1 MPTVKL
7 STKAYNGSQLRKTDE
22 NLKTML
28 KGLKVEAKTLM
39 RTTRGWV
46 EVSVAGEDQNIAIR
60 YLAEKIGLCPTNSEI
75 SKFFTTKGYLIDPN
89 NSKTE
94 LGIDVGINETEKT
107 AVSIPVKSLQTQLC
121 DGKKIP
127 LTKITGIFGL
137 CKNLPITIKIL
148 NVDKATGNV
157 EAELAEKQQ
166 KHYQEW
172 TKSLLDRLIVI
183 GASQDAIKLALKE
196 TGLTRDTTDVE
207 PLGFFEHAIVCKLGT
222 DAKGLIPRIGRRLR
236 EASFTVFSPKKIL
249 NTLENRS
256 TST

>member
-1 MPTVKL
+1 MPTVTL

-22 NLKTML
+22 NLKIML
-28 KGLKVEAKTLM
+28 KGLKVEAKTHM
-39 RTTRGWV
+39 RTVRGWV
-46 EVSVAGEDQNIAIR
+46 EVSIVGEDQNIAIR

-75 SKFFTTKGYLIDPN
+75 SKFMTTRGYLIDPN
-89 NSKTE
+89 NGKTE

-107 AVSIPVKSLQTQLC
+107 DVSIPVKNLQTQLC

-148 NVDKATGNV
+148 SADKATGNI

-196 TGLTRDTTDVE
+196 TGLTRDTTDIE